1 MDRELSIKTISLVA
15 SQRNATILEKHI
27 FEKSDSNDDK
37 YKWIVYQVIGMLL
50 QNKKIK
56 EVNNEVKDG
65 RVGWKHYIYDGIESK
80 LQEHDDY
87 LTKPFEVVDGVV
99 TCPKCQG
106 MKTWSVQKQTR
117 SSDEPMTTFS
127 RCALCNHQWSYSG

>member
-1 MDRELSIKTISLVA
+1 
-15 SQRNATILEKHI
+15 
-27 FEKSDSNDDK
+27 
-37 YKWIVYQVIGMLL
+37 MLL